1 MNLFPLLIVKDR
13 EMEKFEFKQI
23 KRVISANSK
32 IWQFIRKLN
41 EVVAKYE
48 EGRTAFLKQ
57 IVAEYQRYR
66 EADHSDDVFGLQ
78 PRRYFLWHC
87 QACKKVDKLYELPSK
102 QELHICDKG
111 KINSTSVFGDSL

>member
-23 KRVISANSK
+23 KRVITANSK

-41 EVVAKYE
+41 EVVGKYE
-48 EGRTAFLKQ
+48 EGRTGFLKQ
-57 IVAEYQRYR
+57 VVAEYQRFR
-66 EADHSDDVFGLQ
+66 DADHSDDVYGLQ

-87 QACKKVDKLYELPSK
+87 HACQKAGKLYELPSK
-102 QELHICDKG
+102 QDLQICDKC
-111 KINSTSVFGDSL
+111 KINTKPMFGDSL